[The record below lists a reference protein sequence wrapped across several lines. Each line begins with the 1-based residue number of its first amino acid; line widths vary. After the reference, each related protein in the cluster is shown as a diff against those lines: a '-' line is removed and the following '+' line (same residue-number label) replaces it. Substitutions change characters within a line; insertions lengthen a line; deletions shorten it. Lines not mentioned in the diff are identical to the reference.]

1 MHQTSY
7 RVREVARGGPYARL
21 TLEGEVS
28 PSQPGQFY
36 MLRGDWGADPL
47 LPRPMSI
54 LEEDAPKGWVSFLIK
69 VVGEGS
75 RLLASARPGD
85 AVRGLGPLGT
95 PFPADAV
102 PAGGTALMVGGGVG
116 VPPLVYLGR
125 HLVGRGARIRFL
137 QGARSSGD
145 LLLLDEIRAMDG
157 EAVIT
162 TEDGS
167 EGLRGLVTAPMGEA
181 LSGGPAAVFACGPE
195 GMLRAVGDLCAGVV
209 PCYLSLEARMGCGY
223 GVCLGCVVSVDEG
236 DGPRYRKV
244 CQDGPV
250 FEAGVLRWE

>member
-1 MHQTSY
+1 MKQRSY
-7 RVREVARGGPYARL
+7 KVREALRWGPYGRL

-36 MLRGDWGADPL
+36 MLRGNWGADPL

-54 LEEDAPKGWVSFLIK
+54 LEEDVVAGTVSFLIK
-69 VVGEGS
+69 VVGDGS
-75 RLLASARPGD
+75 RRLAEAHPGD
-85 AVRGLGPLGT
+85 PITGLGPLGN
-95 PFPADAV
+95 PFPLEV
-102 PAGGTALMVGGGVG
+102 VTSGETAILVGGGVG
-116 VPPLVYLGR
+116 MPPILNLAR
-125 HLVGRGARIRFL
+125 HLVSRGANIRIL
-137 QGARSSGD
+137 QGARSAED
-145 LLLLDEIRAMDG
+145 LLLLEEIGALG
-157 EAVIT
+157 LEPVIT

-167 EGLRGLVTAPMGEA
+167 RGVKGLVTAPFAAA
-181 LSGGPAAVFACGPE
+181 LEENPVAVFACGPE
-195 GMLRAVGDLCAGVV
+195 GMLKALGGLCRGKV

-223 GVCLGCVVSVDEG
+223 GVCLGCVVGVDEG